1 MPRTGGNAGK
11 STRELSLLMR
21 VQQAWLGRD

>member
-11 STRELSLLMR
+11 STRKLSLLMR
-21 VQQAWLGRD
+21 VQRARLGRD